1 MKNSKFYTVPEAA
14 KKFGVDRRTMSRW
27 VADRKIQSIAT
38 PGGHHRIKRMEIES
52 LLKQNGF
59 KKQVTNKGS
68 QDQKRILIVDDDD
81 TFRKVL
87 AQRLMREKFNVK
99 TASNGFQAGLR
110 AKDFDPDLILLDI
123 IMEGIDGFEVCQ
135 EIKADKTL
143 VKSKI
148 IIMSGFDTPGN
159 REKSL
164 QAGADLFLSKGKP
177 FDEVLY
183 NINKLLGFTG
193 GNDESETE

>member
-1 MKNSKFYTVPEAA
+1 MKNSKYYTVPEAA

-27 VADRKIQSIAT
+27 VADGKIQSIAT
-38 PGGHHRIKRMEIES
+38 PGGHHRIKRMEIER
-52 LLKQNGF
+52 LLAQNGL
-59 KKQVTNKGS
+59 KKQITINTS
-68 QDQKRILIVDDDD
+68 QDKKILIVDDDD

-87 AQRLMREKFNVK
+87 AQRLMRKKFNVK

>member
-1 MKNSKFYTVPEAA
+1 MKNSKYYTVPEAA

-27 VADRKIQSIAT
+27 VADGKIQSIAT
-38 PGGHHRIKRMEIES
+38 PGGHHRIKRMEIER

-59 KKQVTNKGS
+59 KKQVTNKSS
-68 QDQKRILIVDDDD
+68 QDKKRILIVDDDD

-123 IMEGIDGFEVCQ
+123 LMEGIDGFEVCK

-148 IIMSGFDTPGN
+148 IIMSGFDTPEN

-183 NINKLLGFTG
+183 NINHLLGFTG
-193 GNDESETE
+193 ENDESETE

>member
-1 MKNSKFYTVPEAA
+1 MENSKYYTVPEAA

-27 VADRKIQSIAT
+27 VADGKIQSIAT
-38 PGGHHRIKRMEIES
+38 PGGHHRIKRMEIDR

-59 KKQVTNKGS
+59 KKQITNKS
-68 QDQKRILIVDDDD
+68 RQVKKILIVDDDD
-81 TFRKVL
+81 AFRKVL
-87 AQRLMREKFNVK
+87 AQRLIREQFDVE

-123 IMEGIDGFEVCQ
+123 RMEGIDGFEVCQ

-143 VKSKI
+143 ITTRI
-148 IIMSGFDTPGN
+148 IIMSGFDTLGN

-164 QAGADLFLSKGKP
+164 QAGADLFLSKGNS
-177 FDEVLY
+177 FHEFLY
-183 NINKLLGFTG
+183 HINNMLGFTG
-193 GNDESETE
+193 GGHESEIE